1 MSDQNLQPIDNRVVV
16 KRDDLETKTASGIFI
31 PEAAAKESSIA
42 KVLAVGPGK
51 MQENGIRT
59 PMTVKVGDKVLL
71 GKYSGTQ
78 TEVNGVEVTVL
89 REDEI
94 LAIIV

>member
-16 KRDDLETKTASGIFI
+16 KRSEVETKTASGIFI

-42 KVLAVGPGK
+42 EVLAVGPGK
-51 MQENGIRT
+51 MQENGTRT

-94 LAIIV
+94 LAIVA